1 MASIARVNGGV
12 HKQGSAQAGA
22 ISADELVIQNG
33 PELDFFKII
42 ATNGSSEVLDIRAEL
57 EVGES
62 IEAIM
67 TAIQTKANIA
77 MYQVEGDTSGQVSV
91 AVYPTAAWTASTLQ
105 VAIRALGASVG
116 GNTIDLSGSA
126 VTSSGLE
133 FV

>member
-1 MASIARVNGGV
+1 MASITRVNGGV

-42 ATNGSSEVLDIRAEL
+42 ATNASSEVVDLRAEL

-77 MYQVEGDTSGQVSV
+77 MYQVEGDTTGQVSV
-91 AVYPTAAWTASTLQ
+91 AVYPTAAWTTSTLQ
-105 VAIRALGASVG
+105 TAIRALGASVG
-116 GNTIDLSGSA
+116 TNTVDLSLTA